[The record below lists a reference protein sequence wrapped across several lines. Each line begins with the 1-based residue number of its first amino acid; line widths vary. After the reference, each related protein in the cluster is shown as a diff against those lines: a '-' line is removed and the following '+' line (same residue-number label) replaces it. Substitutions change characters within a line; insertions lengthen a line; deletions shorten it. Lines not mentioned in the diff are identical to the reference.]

1 MLGAVLNASK
11 VILWT
16 LVNGTRWP
24 AVMVRDI
31 AERPREEEEE

>member
-1 MLGAVLNASK
+1 LNASK

-24 AVMVRDI
+24 AFMVRDI
-31 AERPREEEEE
+31 AERPQR